1 MIAFA
6 VICLVALGCSRFQTS
21 VRPSSAPAPR
31 RDEAPQPAQRQNDD
45 APQPQGENPR
55 PFPVDQNPNRDNPNA
70 AGDNSDP
77 SVLFGS
83 WTNES
88 QMGGM
93 QCHSEFIFESTG
105 TYSTL
110 ATCDNGYG
118 GTYMTRSVGHW
129 KLVQP
134 GVVRI
139 QYTDHEPKEFGGNP
153 IRYPD
158 GETMTF
164 SVSDH
169 DHLDTSG
176 GLLTREF

>member
-1 MIAFA
+1 MLRTSRNCVFAFTA
-6 VICLVALGCSRFQTS
+6 ICFVVLGCSRLQPKQQPT
-21 VRPSSAPAPR
+21 P
-31 RDEAPQPAQRQNDD
+31 PQPAQRQDEE
-45 APQPQGENPR
+45 APRAGNPR
-55 PFPVDQNPNRDNPNA
+55 PFPGDQSPGNPNA
-70 AGDNSDP
+70 GGDNSDP
-77 SVLFGS
+77 SVLYGS

-88 QMGGM
+88 QIGGM
-93 QCHSEFIFESTG
+93 PCRSEFIFERTG
-105 TYSTL
+105 TYSAL

-129 KLVQP
+129 KLLQP
-134 GVVRI
+134 GMVRI

-164 SVSDH
+164 TVRDH

-176 GLLTREF
+176 GLLNREF